1 MRKLLT
7 VMLVFMLFNGCAMF
21 NVYYAY
27 NVSAKNIGES
37 LLRDVIITSDK
48 DFWHATGYL
57 NKGATKTL
65 GGLKPVPPNGIY
77 TIVVQDMNK
86 DRYSTIIDLHNKIGK
101 GFRGEIV
108 FLVDENY
115 HVSYQL
121 K

>member
-1 MRKLLT
+1 MRNLSITLLL
-7 VMLVFMLFNGCAMF
+7 LVCISGCAMF

-27 NVSAKNIGES
+27 NVSAKNIGE
-37 LLRDVIITSDK
+37 LKLRDVIITSDK
-48 DFWHATGYL
+48 EFWHATGYL

-86 DRYSTIIDLHNKIGK
+86 DRYSTIIDLHDKIGK